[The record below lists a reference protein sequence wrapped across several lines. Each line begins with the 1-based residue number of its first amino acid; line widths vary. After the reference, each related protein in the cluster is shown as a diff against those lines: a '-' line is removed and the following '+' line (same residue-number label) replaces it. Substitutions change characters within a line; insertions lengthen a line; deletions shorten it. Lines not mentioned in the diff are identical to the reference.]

1 MSFLR
6 RALAAAVLSL
16 AAASAP
22 AFAVEAPQPAAEPLT
37 LERAVQRALQR
48 NFDQVRVG
56 LLAVQSE
63 SDRATALATILPRV
77 DLSASGSE
85 NVVRGGNV
93 QFSYFDPI
101 TGQKINSIVPNQTY
115 PTYSVGVQLRQLVF
129 DGGKWW
135 NNLAAASAQLAGLRA
150 NVEEQ
155 RLTTVYGTEQRFFE
169 LVRQQRQLQVL
180 GDAAARSR
188 DQAGFTQRLFEG
200 GRATQADVYQ
210 ARANRDTDEINRLA
224 QEARVEVARQDLAMI
239 IGADPTQPL
248 TVAEPPGLQE
258 TPPLPGKPAELVQKA
273 LSTRPSL
280 QAFQLFVEAQRKGLS
295 AAKGDY
301 YPAVSLVG
309 QYQRNT
315 RDVGDLGMSPDKVG
329 ALSAGVNVSWNL
341 FAGLATNAAV
351 RRQEQQVLL
360 AENDLMNGRRGV
372 ASDVERAV
380 AQLAAARQEALVA
393 TQAVATS
400 QEGLRLARARQQV
413 GVANQLE
420 VRDAELKLTQS
431 ELARVNALIDGRESE
446 SALKRAAGG

>member
-1 MSFLR
+1 VSFLR

-48 NFDQVRVG
+48 NFDQIRVG

-393 TQAVATS
+393 MQAVATS

>member
-1 MSFLR
+1 
-6 RALAAAVLSL
+6 
-16 AAASAP
+16 
-22 AFAVEAPQPAAEPLT
+22 
-37 LERAVQRALQR
+37 VQRALQR

-77 DLSASGSE
+77 DLSASATE

-93 QFSYFDPI
+93 QFSYFDPVN
-101 TGQKINSIVPNQTY
+101 GQRINSIVPNQTY
-115 PTYSVGVQLRQLVF
+115 RVYQFGVQLKQLVF

-135 NNLAAASAQLAGLRA
+135 NNLAAASAQLGGLRA

-180 GDAAARSR
+180 TEAAARSR

-224 QEARVEVARQDLAMI
+224 QEARVELARQDLAMI
-239 IGADPTQPL
+239 IGADPTEPL

-258 TPPLPGKPAELVQKA
+258 TPAPPGKPAELVQKA
-273 LSTRPSL
+273 LAARPSL
-280 QAFQLFVEAQRKGLS
+280 QAFQLFVEAQRRSLS

-315 RDVGDLGMSPDKVG
+315 RDFGDLSAGPDKVG
-329 ALSAGVNVSWNL
+329 ALSAGVNLSWNL
-341 FAGLATNAAV
+341 FAGQATNAAV
-351 RRQEQQVLL
+351 LRQEQQVLL

-393 TQAVATS
+393 AQAVATS

-413 GVANQLE
+413 GVATQLE

>member
-48 NFDQVRVG
+48 NFDQIRVG

-393 TQAVATS
+393 MQAVATS